1 MNITCM
7 MVLTSVYLSVSS
19 SLPPT
24 PNIKPVEIWLL
35 FNVAYPFL
43 VIVASCLLQVWEKEN
58 NIHTLPSLFRSLKK
72 GKLFCPVHLMKK
84 SPQKCMDNRSGAL
97 RTCWHFISEF
107 STLFCIV
114 YFLWFISCFIYRTT
128 ILRAII
134 NKQNK
139 TYLPESVIWA
149 LKKKN
154 FSPNFCISWAP
165 VRAKNWC

>member
-58 NIHTLPSLFRSLKK
+58 IINRFLSPFRSLKK
-72 GKLFCPVHLMKK
+72 RKLFCPVQLMIK
-84 SPQKCMDNRSGAL
+84 SPQKCMENRNGAL
-97 RTCWHFISEF
+97 IIFWHFISDF
-107 STLFCIV
+107 LTLCCIV
-114 YFLWFISCFIYRTT
+114 YFLWVISCFIYRTT
-128 ILRAII
+128 ILRVII
-134 NKQNK
+134 NKQNQ
-139 TYLPESVIWA
+139 EEV
-149 LKKKN
+149 
-154 FSPNFCISWAP
+154 F
-165 VRAKNWC
+165 